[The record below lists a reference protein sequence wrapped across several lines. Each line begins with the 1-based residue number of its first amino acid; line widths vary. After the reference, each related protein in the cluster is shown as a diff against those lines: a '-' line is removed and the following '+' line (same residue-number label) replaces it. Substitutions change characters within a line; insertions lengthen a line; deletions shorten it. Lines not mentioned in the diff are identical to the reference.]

1 MLRKSALALLLVIA
15 VALASCSPA
24 TTSALALA
32 TVRFRLT
39 IAATN
44 NGALQAY
51 AGPVTTIG
59 WLLAR
64 AVRESPQQ
72 SLAVE

>member
-1 MLRKSALALLLVIA
+1 MLRKTALSLLLVIA

-32 TVRFRLT
+32 TARFRLT

-44 NGALQAY
+44 NGTLQAY
-51 AGPVTTIG
+51 AGPITTIG
-59 WLLAR
+59 WLSAH
-64 AVRESPQQ
+64 AVRESLQQ
-72 SLAVE
+72 SLDAE